1 MSKESLKPSINTSE
15 EGVKN
20 AKESNKLN
28 PESVQEQT
36 PEEQKEAGR
45 RVLKDDAKLKGT
57 RMARAGAAAVAVAG
71 ATVEA
76 GIHVGTGIA
85 KGVASGN
92 VVHIVEGVAKGG
104 VRVAEGL
111 AKAADPFDKAQKGGK
126 IKEEGKASP
135 GLYDKALNKIRTSV
149 PGGNTIADGLDKT
162 YTVLSSKGVK
172 RMVKVGGAIS
182 SVALNPT
189 PIGVGIAALSLTAV
203 AYNVTKE
210 TLEVRDDKKLDREKA
225 SLENIKV
232 SKQTQLSKIVE
243 AKENIAK
250 NSPELQKFLNTKI
263 PDIYK
268 NPPSPS
274 PDKPFE
280 GSWAKQAVK
289 AVRDTAMETASL
301 FGDAIASGSIAGF
314 AFASATAFINT
325 TGEVDSKIV
334 HMERKNDK
342 INQVNNLKLSAGEYK
357 NEKELQEQ
365 ERQERINGKAL
376 EEFLATTPK
385 IDQLNEQQ
393 LRDHFSVT
401 RAKVAESPEFAPPPE
416 KTNFE
421 KVKSAMK
428 AGKDYFVESQFSE
441 VKEVFSKENK
451 QNQTPITPNS
461 SAKVQTP
468 QKNKVQEQTQHMQEN
483 LTHGKV
489 NAYSSSISSPQATP
503 TASKHHESSR
513 GR

>member
-1 MSKESLKPSINTSE
+1 MSKENLKPSINISE
-15 EGVKN
+15 EGKKN
-20 AKESNKLN
+20 AEESNRLN

-36 PEEQKEAGR
+36 TQEQKEAGR
-45 RVLKDDAKLKGT
+45 RVLKDDTKLKGT

-76 GIHVGTGIA
+76 SIHVGTGIA

-92 VVHIVEGVAKGG
+92 VIHIVEGVAKGG

-111 AKAADPFDKAQKGGK
+111 ARASDPFDKVQKGGK

-162 YTVLSSKGVK
+162 YAVLSSKGVK

-182 SVALNPT
+182 TVALNPT

-225 SLENIKV
+225 NLENIKV
-232 SKQTQLSKIVE
+232 SKQQQLVKVVE

-250 NSPELQKFLNTKI
+250 DSPELQKFLDTKI

-268 NPPSPS
+268 NPPEGSPE
-274 PDKPFE
+274 KPFE
-280 GSWAKQAVK
+280 GSWAKQAVR
-289 AVRDTAMETASL
+289 AVRDNAMETASL

-325 TGEVDSKIV
+325 TGEVDSNVV

-342 INQVNNLKLSAGEYK
+342 INQVNNLKLFAGEYK

-376 EEFLATTPK
+376 EEFLTTTPK
-385 IDQLNEQQ
+385 IDRLNEQQ
-393 LRDHFSVT
+393 LRDHFNVT

-428 AGKDYFVESQFSE
+428 AGKEYFVESQFSE
-441 VKEVFSKENK
+441 VKEAFNKENK
-451 QNQTPITPNS
+451 SSQTPITPGN

-468 QKNKVQEQTQHMQEN
+468 QKNKIQEQTQHMQEN
-483 LTHGKV
+483 LTHGKISGYG
-489 NAYSSSISSPQATP
+489 NSITPPQTAKN
-503 TASKHHESSR
+503 ASKAHESSR